1 MGIEVRTL
9 DAALIRRW
17 AELAVTALDGDR
29 AAIDR
34 INVYPVADGDTGT
47 NLLHTARAAAAEL
60 DSAEAPG
67 AEVSGAAR
75 ACAALARG
83 ALAGARGNSGMLL
96 SQVLRGFAEGLRGV
110 EEATGKELREAL
122 GRASALAGRAV
133 AEPVPGTL
141 LSVLDAAVRGANACD
156 SDDLADVVRECTA
169 AAASALEA
177 TPQQLAV
184 LAEAGVVDAG
194 GRGLVVVL
202 DALHAAVHGGRR
214 LAPEPPQPGAPPAHH
229 RESHHAY
236 EVMYRIDSA
245 GSEDAARLRDVLG
258 GLGDCV
264 SVLSDG
270 SECWAVHVHCD
281 DVGPAIEAG
290 IEVGR
295 VRDIRVV
302 RFADQLPQVPDAV
315 LACVRGQELA
325 ELFRGEG
332 AAVLPAG
339 QASGSDDLLRAVE
352 ATGAGH
358 VVVLPNSPELTALAE
373 DAAARAV
380 RKGRDVV
387 VVPTSSPVQGLAAL
401 AVRDRQRRRAD
412 DAVAMAEAAAA
423 TRRGELVIA
432 AEEALTWSGRCQ
444 PGDVL
449 GLVDGEVVLIGGELA
464 AAARDLADR
473 MLAAGGELVTAVVD
487 ARTPDLVVEELTAHL
502 RRRHPE
508 VEVSSYPGGELDAAL
523 LLGVE

>member
-9 DAALIRRW
+9 DAGLVRRW
-17 AELAVTALDGDR
+17 AELAVAALEADR

-47 NLLHTARAAAAEL
+47 NLMHTARAALAEL
-60 DSAEAPG
+60 DSVET
-67 AEVSGAAR
+67 SGAGE

-96 SQVLRGFAEGLRGV
+96 SQVLRGFAESLPTV
-110 EEATGKELREAL
+110 VEATGKEFREAL
-122 GRASALAGRAV
+122 RCASALAGRAV
-133 AEPVPGTL
+133 ADPVPGTL
-141 LSVLDAAVRGANACD
+141 LSVLDAAVRGASACA
-156 SDDLADVVRECTA
+156 SDELADVVRESTA
-169 AAASALEA
+169 EAARALEG

-214 LAPEPPQPGAPPAHH
+214 LAPEPPRPGAPRSQHH
-229 RESHHAY
+229 DSRYAY

-245 GSEDAARLRDVLG
+245 GSADAERLRGVLA

-270 SECWAVHVHCD
+270 SESWAVHVHCD
-281 DVGPAIEAG
+281 DIGPAIESG
-290 IEVGR
+290 IELGR

-302 RFADQLPQVPDAV
+302 RFADQQPQVADAV

-339 QASGSDDLLRAVE
+339 EAHGSDDLLRAVE

-358 VVVLPNSPELTALAE
+358 VVVLPNDPELTPLAE

-380 RKGRDVV
+380 RRGQDVV
-387 VVPTSSPVQGLAAL
+387 VVPTASPVQGLAAL
-401 AVRDRQRRRAD
+401 AVRDPQRRRAD

-423 TRRGELVIA
+423 TRRGELVVA
-432 AEEALTWSGRCQ
+432 EEEALTWSGRCQ

-449 GLVDGEVVLIGGELA
+449 GLVDGEVVLIGAELA
-464 AAARDLADR
+464 AAACELADR
-473 MLAAGGELVTAVVD
+473 MLTAGGELVTAVLD
-487 ARTPDLVVEELTAHL
+487 ARTPDSVVEALTAHL
-502 RRRHPE
+502 RRGHPE
-508 VEVSSYPGGELDAAL
+508 VEVSSYPGGSLEAAL